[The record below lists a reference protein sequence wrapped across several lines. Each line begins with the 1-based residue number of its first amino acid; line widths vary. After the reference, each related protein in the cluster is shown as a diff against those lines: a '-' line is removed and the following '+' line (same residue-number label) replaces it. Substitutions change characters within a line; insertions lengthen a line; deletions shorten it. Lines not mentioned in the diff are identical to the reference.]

1 MVRLDVAD
9 VLLVIGCL
17 LIAAGVALWSLP
29 AGVVALGVAL
39 IVVSVGIDRATDDRA
54 TDDRGAR

>member
-39 IVVSVGIDRATDDRA
+39 IVVSVGIDRAA
-54 TDDRGAR
+54 DDRGAR